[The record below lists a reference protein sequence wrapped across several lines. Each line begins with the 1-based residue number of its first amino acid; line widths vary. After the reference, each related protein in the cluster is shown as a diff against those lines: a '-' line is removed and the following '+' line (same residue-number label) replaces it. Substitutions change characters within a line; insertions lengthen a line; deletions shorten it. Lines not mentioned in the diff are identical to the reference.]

1 MLLELKI
8 KNLAI
13 IESVEA
19 HFGIGLNV
27 ITGETGAGKS
37 ILLAA
42 LNLVIGGRSDKELI
56 RSGEEEASVEAIFS
70 NAQSVCSLLDEWGI
84 EADLEEPIIL
94 RRSIHISGRSRAF
107 VNCSAVPTNQIRK
120 LAPLLLDFG
129 RQHEQSVL
137 MNAEQHVE
145 LLDRYANQD
154 SNKVAKKYREV
165 IELEKEFSRLK
176 AEKNTRLEKKE
187 FLHFQKNNIE
197 QIDLQPN
204 EEEELTN
211 ELNRLSDI
219 DHCRELAKTC
229 EKDLYKKSES
239 IHEQLADVVSNLTD
253 LSAIDPSVEHI
264 TNDLDN
270 ALIAV
275 QEAAGSLHSYEKQLR
290 ADPEQIEEVQDR
302 LDQVIELQ
310 NRHGGTYESVIE
322 RYNEIDEE
330 LSVLEEK
337 DQRFDALHD
346 IIEKAKKNLCH
357 AALKLSNAREK
368 AAKKLMPLI
377 QKELHDLAMENASFV
392 IDLQKVTDDANSIA
406 YAIEGKLHY
415 INSSGTENVYFLFS
429 ANKGEE
435 LRSLEKVA
443 SGGEMSRIMLA
454 IKRIIGGA
462 FAVPTVIFDEIDSGI
477 SGQASTSVAQKLRQI
492 VDDDMPPQQII
503 CISHTAQVAAEA
515 NHHFLVQKQTL
526 NERTRSQ
533 IVKMNYSERL
543 NEVAR
548 MLAGDQSKTQALAL
562 AEKLVKK

>member
-19 HFGIGLNV
+19 NFGPGLNV

-56 RSGEEEASVEAIFS
+56 RSGEEEASVEAVFT
-70 NAQSVCSLLDEWGI
+70 NTQDVCNLLDEWGI
-84 EADLEEPIIL
+84 QAEVEEPVIL
-94 RRSIHISGRSRAF
+94 RRTLHISGRSRAF

-120 LAPLLLDFG
+120 LAPLILDFG

-137 MNAEQHVE
+137 MNADQHVE
-145 LLDRYANQD
+145 LLDRYANQNND
-154 SNKVAKKYREV
+154 SVAKKYREV
-165 IELEKEFSRLK
+165 VELEKEFTRLE
-176 AEKNTRLEKKE
+176 AEKSSRLEKKE
-187 FLHFQKNNIE
+187 FLIFQKNNIE

-219 DHCRELAKTC
+219 DHCRDLARNS
-229 EKDLYKKSES
+229 EKELYKKPES
-239 IHEQLADVVSNLTD
+239 LHEQLADVVSNLTD
-253 LSAIDPSVEHI
+253 LSVIDSSVEHI
-264 TNDLDN
+264 VKDLEN
-270 ALIAV
+270 ALISI
-275 QEAAGSLHSYEKQLR
+275 QEAADSLHSYEKGLH
-290 ADPEQIEEVQDR
+290 ADPEQIEDVQDR

-310 NRHGGTYESVIE
+310 NRYGGTYESVIE
-322 RYNEIDEE
+322 RYNEIDKE
-330 LSVLEEK
+330 LAELEKK
-337 DQRFDALHD
+337 DKRLETLHD
-346 IIEKAKKNLCH
+346 VIEKAKKELCQK
-357 AALKLSNAREK
+357 ALKLSNSRQK
-368 AAKKLMPLI
+368 AAQKLIPLI
-377 QKELHDLAMENASFV
+377 QKELHDLAMENASFD
-392 IDLQKVTDDANSIA
+392 IDLQKVSQDPHAIA
-406 YAIEGKLHY
+406 YAIAGKLHY
-415 INSSGTENVYFLFS
+415 INSNGIENVYFLFS

-492 VDDDMPPQQII
+492 VEDDLPPQQII

-515 NHHFLVQKQTL
+515 DHHFLVQKQTVE
-526 NERTRSQ
+526 ERTHSQ
-533 IVKMNYSERL
+533 IVKMSYKERL

>member
-19 HFGIGLNV
+19 NFGTGLNV

-56 RSGEEEASVEAIFS
+56 RSGEDEASVEAVFS
-70 NAQSVCSLLDEWGI
+70 NTQDVCDLLDEWGI
-84 EADLEEPIIL
+84 QAEVEEPIIL
-94 RRSIHISGRSRAF
+94 RRTLHISGRSRAF
-107 VNCSAVPTNQIRK
+107 VNCAAVPTNQIRK
-120 LAPLLLDFG
+120 LAPLILDFG

-137 MNAEQHVE
+137 MNAEQHVQ
-145 LLDRYANQD
+145 LLDRYANQTND
-154 SNKVAKKYREV
+154 KVAKKYREV
-165 IELEKEFSRLK
+165 VELEKEFSRLEASK
-176 AEKNTRLEKKE
+176 SSRVEKKE
-187 FLHFQKNNIE
+187 FLIFQKNNIE
-197 QIDLQPN
+197 QVDLQPN
-204 EEEELTN
+204 EEDELTN

-219 DHCRELAKTC
+219 DHCRDLARNC
-229 EKDLYKKSES
+229 EKDLYKRPDN
-239 IHEQLADVVSNLTD
+239 IHEQLAHVVSNLTD
-253 LSAIDPSVEHI
+253 LSVIDASVEHVVK
-264 TNDLDN
+264 DLEN
-270 ALIAV
+270 ALISV
-275 QEAAGSLHSYEKQLR
+275 QEAADSLHSYEKGLH
-290 ADPEQIEEVQDR
+290 ADPEQIEDVQDR

-310 NRHGGTYESVIE
+310 NRYGGTYESVIE
-322 RYNEIDEE
+322 RYNEIDKE
-330 LSVLEEK
+330 LAELEEK
-337 DQRFDALHD
+337 DKRQEALHD
-346 IIEKAKKNLCH
+346 IIEKAKKELCQR
-357 AALKLSNAREK
+357 ALKLSNSRQK
-368 AAKKLMPLI
+368 AAQKLMPLI
-377 QKELHDLAMENASFV
+377 QKELHDLAMENASFD
-392 IDLQKVTDDANSIA
+392 IDLQKVSQDPHAIA

-415 INSSGTENVYFLFS
+415 INSNGMENVYFLFS

-492 VDDDMPPQQII
+492 VDDDLPPQQII

-515 NHHFLVQKQTL
+515 DHHFLVQKQTVD
-526 NERTRSQ
+526 ERTHSR
-533 IVKMNYSERL
+533 IVKMNYKERL
-543 NEVAR
+543 DEVAR

>member
-19 HFGIGLNV
+19 NFGPGLNV

-56 RSGEEEASVEAIFS
+56 RSGEEEASVEAVFT
-70 NAQSVCSLLDEWGI
+70 NTQDVCALLDEWGI
-84 EADLEEPIIL
+84 QAEVEEPVIL
-94 RRSIHISGRSRAF
+94 RRTLHISGRSRAF

-120 LAPLLLDFG
+120 LAPLILDFG

-137 MNAEQHVE
+137 MNADQHVE
-145 LLDRYANQD
+145 LLDRYANQNND
-154 SNKVAKKYREV
+154 SVAKKYREV
-165 IELEKEFSRLK
+165 VELEKEFARLE
-176 AEKNTRLEKKE
+176 AEKSSRLEKKE
-187 FLHFQKNNIE
+187 FLIFQKNNIE

-219 DHCRELAKTC
+219 DHCRDLARNS
-229 EKDLYKKSES
+229 EKELYKKPES

-253 LSAIDPSVEHI
+253 LSVIDTSVEHI
-264 TNDLDN
+264 VKDLEN
-270 ALIAV
+270 ALISV
-275 QEAAGSLHSYEKQLR
+275 QEAADSLHSYEKGLH
-290 ADPEQIEEVQDR
+290 ADPEQIEDVQDR

-310 NRHGGTYESVIE
+310 NRYGGTYESVIE
-322 RYNEIDEE
+322 RYNEIDKE
-330 LSVLEEK
+330 LAELEKK
-337 DQRFDALHD
+337 DKRLNALHD
-346 IIEKAKKNLCH
+346 VIEKAKKELCQK
-357 AALKLSNAREK
+357 ALKLSNSRQK
-368 AAKKLMPLI
+368 AAQKLIPLI
-377 QKELHDLAMENASFV
+377 QKELHDLAMENASFD
-392 IDLQKVTDDANSIA
+392 IDLQKVSQDPHAIA
-406 YAIEGKLHY
+406 YAIAGKLHY
-415 INSSGTENVYFLFS
+415 INSNGIENVYFLFS

-492 VDDDMPPQQII
+492 VEDDLPPQQII

-515 NHHFLVQKQTL
+515 DHHFLVQKQTVE
-526 NERTRSQ
+526 ERTHSQ
-533 IVKMNYSERL
+533 IVKMSYKERL